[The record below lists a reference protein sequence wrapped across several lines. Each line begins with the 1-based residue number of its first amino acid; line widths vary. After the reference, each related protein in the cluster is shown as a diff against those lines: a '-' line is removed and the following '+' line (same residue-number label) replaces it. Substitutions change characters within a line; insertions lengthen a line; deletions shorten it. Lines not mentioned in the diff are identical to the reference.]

1 MDKSVSV
8 NPSTPRSVKF
18 WIQFEDNA
26 QTKVLKIIYYK
37 RSIAIFVTDGL
48 VNDLKQKM
56 TDRIH
61 VELFAALPS
70 IILSKS

>member
-18 WIQFEDNA
+18 WIQFEDNE

-37 RSIAIFVTDGL
+37 RSIAISVIDGL

-56 TDRIH
+56 ADRIH

-70 IILSKS
+70 II

>member
-18 WIQFEDNA
+18 WIQFEDNE

-37 RSIAIFVTDGL
+37 RSIAISVIDGL